1 MTKLLI
7 FYTSSYP
14 YSDGEVFAENE
25 IRILEKHFDKII
37 IICAVDKKTN
47 ISRYLPS
54 NAEVFIFNENISF
67 LQKLK
72 SFAFIFTKTFWQ
84 ELSFCKKTLKT
95 KFSPAIIRILLI
107 DIIRGYLLNKYT
119 KKILKKQAP
128 CSNIYAYSYWLD
140 YKAVACAFLKKS
152 NPEYTAFARGHRW
165 DIYFYANSHNYLPLR
180 KLIFDNLN
188 AVFCISDDG
197 YTYLRNILKL
207 TQENIYVSR
216 LGTFNLF
223 AHNNK
228 FEESETFEIASCSN
242 LIPVKRVDLIIEA
255 LTLINNKNIKWT
267 HFGDGY
273 LMHELKERA
282 KKLLNKPNISF
293 EFAGQIPNE
302 EILRYYNTHKI
313 DLFLNVSES
322 EGIPVSIMEAL
333 SFGIP
338 VIATAVGGTPEI
350 IKNNHNGYLLSDK
363 PSPEAVSKM
372 IMHYFSI
379 NQEEKLL
386 IRTNAYNTWKE
397 NYNALNNYDFFVKTL
412 FSLKK
417 KTLILF
423 SSHFPFEPFETYLE
437 SEIKYLINSFDSIY
451 IFSQS
456 NKKSISFNL
465 PSNIK
470 SINNNV
476 TASFLS
482 KIYAMLSF
490 NIKLYM
496 EEAAYIKNILGKNF
510 NLQKQRIFI
519 MEYWKAQTFARPV
532 SALIKKEIFKNNKV
546 YIYSYWNDY
555 KAISAS
561 MLKKRNSQTIAIS
574 RAHGWDVYMERN
586 TENYLPLK
594 KFMSTYLDG
603 IYCVSENG
611 KRYFK
616 EKFNIYNNTKLAR
629 LGVEKNYTF
638 KNRAPFSVFNLVSC
652 SNLIP
657 LKRIELIIEAIAL
670 IPNEICINWSHLGDG
685 AEYQKISQ
693 YAKEKLESKKNIT
706 YKLLGFL
713 RNSEINEIYKKDTTN
728 LFINTSSTE
737 GLPLSMMEAMS
748 YGIPVI
754 GTNVGGVSEIIEHKN
769 NGWLLQADPTTEE
782 IAKAISYFYHL
793 NPDDYNTYRH
803 NAYETWKTKYDAEI
817 NYPAFIN
824 DFSK

>member
-1 MTKLLI
+1 MEKLLL

-14 YSDGEVFAENE
+14 FTDGEVFAENE

-37 IICAVDKKTN
+37 IICDVDKKTN
-47 ISRYLPS
+47 ISRYLPA
-54 NAEVFIFNENISF
+54 NAEVFIFNVNISI

-72 SFAFIFTKTFWQ
+72 SFAFVFTKIFWQ
-84 ELSFCKKTLKT
+84 ELNFCKINLKT
-95 KFSPAIIRILLI
+95 KFTPAIIRILLI

-119 KKILKKQAP
+119 KKILKKQAS
-128 CSNIYAYSYWLD
+128 CSNIYVYSYWLD

-216 LGTFNLF
+216 LGTFNEF
-223 AHNNK
+223 PHNNK
-228 FEESETFEIASCSN
+228 LEDSETIEIASCSN

-255 LTLINNKNIKWT
+255 LSLINNKNIKWT

-282 KKLLNKPNISF
+282 KKLLNKPNIRF

-302 EILRYYNTHKI
+302 EILQYYNTHKI

-350 IKNNHNGYLLSDK
+350 IKNNYNGYLLSDK
-363 PSPEAVSKM
+363 PSPEAISKM
-372 IMHYFSI
+372 IMHHFSI
-379 NQEEKLL
+379 IQEEKLL

-456 NKKSISFNL
+456 NNKSISFNL
-465 PSNIK
+465 PIKIK

-476 TASFLS
+476 KASFLS

-496 EEAAYIKNILGKNF
+496 EEATYIKNILGKKF
-510 NLQKQRIFI
+510 NLKKQRIFI
-519 MEYWKAQTFARPV
+519 MEYWKARKFASPV
-532 SALIKKEIFKNNKV
+532 FSLIKKEISKNNKV

-561 MLKKRNSQTIAIS
+561 LLKKINPSTVVIS
-574 RAHGWDVYMERN
+574 RTHGWDVYMERN
-586 TENYLPLK
+586 TENYLPIK

-638 KNRAPFSVFNLVSC
+638 KNRTLFPVFNLVSC

-657 LKRIELIIEAIAL
+657 LKRIELIIEALAL
-670 IPNEICINWSHLGDG
+670 LPNEICINWSHLGDG
-685 AEYQKISQ
+685 SEYQKISQ

-793 NPDDYNTYRH
+793 NTDDYNTYRH